1 MAPNDH
7 DHHGGHGHHDHH
19 GHGHDHVPKITG
31 ANLRAVGWAAALTG
45 TFMVVEAVGGLVSGS
60 LALLADAG
68 HMLTDFGALML
79 AWVAFRLARRPA
91 DWRRTYGFDRFAVLV
106 AFVNGLALFGIA
118 GVILWEAAQR
128 LWAPVPVAGPIMLG
142 IAIAGLMV
150 NLIALKLL
158 SGGDGRNLNIRAAS
172 LHVMG
177 DLLGSVAAILAGGI
191 IMATGWTPA
200 DPLLSVA
207 VALIILRSAWAV
219 TRDSAHILLEA
230 APAGLEADIV
240 AADLMAHVPGLL
252 TVDHIHS
259 WAITQDRPMMT
270 LHATIPP
277 DRRGG
282 PVCDAIRTRLAE
294 RFHVDHATIEVS
306 RARSGAGAGAGVA
319 APQRVGCGG
328 SQE

>member
-1 MAPNDH
+1 MAPDDH

-68 HMLTDFGALML
+68 HMLTDFGALAL
-79 AWVAFRLARRPA
+79 AWAAFRLARRPA

-142 IAIAGLMV
+142 IAVTGLMV
-150 NLIALKLL
+150 NIIALKLL

-177 DLLGSVAAILAGGI
+177 DLLGSLAAILAAGI

-200 DPLLSVA
+200 DP
-207 VALIILRSAWAV
+207 IL
-219 TRDSAHILLEA
+219 
-230 APAGLEADIV
+230 
-240 AADLMAHVPGLL
+240 
-252 TVDHIHS
+252 
-259 WAITQDRPMMT
+259 
-270 LHATIPP
+270 
-277 DRRGG
+277 
-282 PVCDAIRTRLAE
+282 
-294 RFHVDHATIEVS
+294 
-306 RARSGAGAGAGVA
+306 
-319 APQRVGCGG
+319 
-328 SQE
+328 